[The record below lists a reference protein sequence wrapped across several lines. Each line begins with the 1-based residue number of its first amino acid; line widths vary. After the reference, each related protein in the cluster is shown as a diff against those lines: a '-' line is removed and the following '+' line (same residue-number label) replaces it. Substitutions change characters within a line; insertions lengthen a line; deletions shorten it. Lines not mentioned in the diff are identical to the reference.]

1 MKRTALMKENHKES
15 NGNAEITR
23 GSNMATDTLSLRN
36 GQEHTI
42 NLKIA
47 FYIKKVQNLAF
58 DTLKNPHC
66 GVNRGC

>member
-1 MKRTALMKENHKES
+1 MKRTAVMKENHKES

-23 GSNMATDTLSLRN
+23 GSNMATDTLNLRN

-47 FYIKKVQNLAF
+47 FYIKKV
-58 DTLKNPHC
+58 
-66 GVNRGC
+66 